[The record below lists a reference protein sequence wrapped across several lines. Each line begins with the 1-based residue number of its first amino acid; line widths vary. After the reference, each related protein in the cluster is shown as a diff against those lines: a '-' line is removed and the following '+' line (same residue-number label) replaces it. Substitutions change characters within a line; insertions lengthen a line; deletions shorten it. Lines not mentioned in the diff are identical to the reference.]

1 MLSVSTP
8 FELLRTLGDSLRALA
23 ELPTAIEGT
32 LRETNALIADARAE
46 LGLLATQVRRMMD
59 QLDRMAAVTD
69 RLVEGTQ
76 AIAAAAQSAQQQM
89 ALTTVQLTTT
99 NRTLEQL
106 VRLVEPL
113 DRVTRSLG
121 ERFQRFTGRREAPD
135 DQ

>member
-8 FELLRTLGDSLRALA
+8 FELLRTIGDSLRALA

-46 LGLLATQVRRMMD
+46 LGLLGAQVRRMME
-59 QLDRMAAVTD
+59 QLDQMAAVTD

-89 ALTTVQLTTT
+89 ALTTVQLSTT

-121 ERFQRFTGRREAPD
+121 ERFQRLTGRSE
-135 DQ
+135 

>member
-46 LGLLATQVRRMMD
+46 LSLLGTQVRRMMD
-59 QLDRMAAVTD
+59 QLDQMAAVTD

-89 ALTTVQLTTT
+89 ALTTVQLSTT

-121 ERFQRFTGRREAPD
+121 ERFQRLTGRRDAAD
-135 DQ
+135 D